1 MLFEATNSP
10 VVNFPVSVSDFGL
23 VDKLTVE
30 PLAAKDISIREFEL
44 PVAFK
49 SITEKPSV
57 VFIAVVENEVPFYA
71 NSVLISPSK

>member
-1 MLFEATNSP
+1 MLFEVSNSS
-10 VVNFPVSVSDFGL
+10 VVNFPIGISDFSL
-23 VDKLTVE
+23 VNKLSIE

-44 PVAFK
+44 SIAFE
-49 SITEKPSV
+49 SITEKSSV

>member
-1 MLFEATNSP
+1 MLFEVTNSS
-10 VVNFPVSVSDFGL
+10 VVNFPIGISDFSL
-23 VDKLTVE
+23 VDKLSVE
-30 PLAAKDISIREFEL
+30 PLATKDISIRKFKL
-44 PVAFK
+44 PITFK

>member
-1 MLFEATNSP
+1 MLFEVTNSS
-10 VVNFPVSVSDFGL
+10 VVNFPVGVPNFSL
-23 VDKLTVE
+23 VDKLSIE

-44 PVAFK
+44 SIAFK

-71 NSVLISPSK
+71 NSVLISPPK